1 MAEARHSM
9 RVDDEYADEDVVVVD
24 NGDEADDRS

>member
-1 MAEARHSM
+1 MAEARQSM
-9 RVDDEYADEDVVVVD
+9 RVDDEYADEDVLVVE